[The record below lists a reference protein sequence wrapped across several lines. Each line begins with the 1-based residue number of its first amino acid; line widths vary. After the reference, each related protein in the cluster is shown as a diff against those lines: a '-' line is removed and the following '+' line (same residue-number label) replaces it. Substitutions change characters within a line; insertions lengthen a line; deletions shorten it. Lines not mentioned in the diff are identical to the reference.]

1 LRVIRVC
8 IPRAYPYNGLRGSY
22 LVREKRKESKM
33 PIIHVHMFE
42 GRTVDQKR
50 KLVAAMTDA
59 VVKTLDTKPETVRI
73 LLHDMSKNDMSVA
86 GVLHSEKK

>member
-1 LRVIRVC
+1 M
-8 IPRAYPYNGLRGSY
+8 
-22 LVREKRKESKM
+22 VRNTQIMRSKKEEEM

-59 VVKTLDTKPETVRI
+59 VVKALDSKPETVRI
-73 LLHDMSKNDMSVA
+73 LLHDMSKSDMSVA
-86 GVLHSEKK
+86 GVLESDKK